1 MVESLDLGGLPLGF
15 FSTASG
21 SDLSYND
28 DDFGGLPLG
37 LFSTKIGSVVES
49 LSLGGLPFFFF
60 SSTTLTPSKRPR
72 LVF

>member
-1 MVESLDLGGLPLGF
+1 MVESLDFGGLLLGL

-21 SDLSYND
+21 SDLSYD

-37 LFSTKIGSVVES
+37 LFSTKIGSDVES
-49 LSLGGLPFFFF
+49 LALGGLPRFFFY
-60 SSTTLTPSKRPR
+60 STTLTPSKRPP